1 MTWQLLLVLFPRVY
15 AIAGVCWKSGFI
27 SSTLREGLTFE
38 AFEVDNSLKLTAYI
52 RMQLSSTS
60 FHARL

>member
-1 MTWQLLLVLFPRVY
+1 MLEERFHQLGPERR
-15 AIAGVCWKSGFI
+15 ID
-27 SSTLREGLTFE
+27 FE
-38 AFEVDNSLKLTAYI
+38 AIEVDNSLKLTAYI